1 MKRIKNKKKQIIKIS
16 LLISLV
22 LFLTQCAEFFDLL
35 NQVSVQEPRVKIADV
50 KMTGLS
56 FNKVDLLF
64 NIHINNPNSVG
75 INLSGFDYNLL
86 IEGNSF
92 ISGKQDEGLAIKANG
107 SEIVHLPLSLIFM
120 DIYNTFSKIKSLDS
134 MKYDLQTGLS
144 FNMPVLGEIRIPISK
159 SGSVPS
165 LKSPSISLKKL
176 QMDKIKLTG
185 ADLTLKIK
193 LDNPNAI
200 TFLLN
205 SMDYQLNVAGTEWIK
220 GNSKKVINVNAK
232 EESIIDI
239 PISLNFLNMGQSVYQ
254 LLKGDQTLNYNL
266 SGNANLGSNLSI
278 FNEYNMPFN
287 QTGKTKILK

>member
-1 MKRIKNKKKQIIKIS
+1 MQSIKNNKKQIFKYS
-16 LLISLV
+16 LLILQV
-22 LFLTQCAEFFDLL
+22 FILTQCAELLDLI
-35 NQVSVQEPRVKIADV
+35 NQTSVQEPRAKIADV

-64 NIHINNPNSVG
+64 NIDINNPNSVG
-75 INLSGFDYNLL
+75 INLSEFDYNLL
-86 IEGNSF
+86 IEDNSF

-107 SEIVHLPLSLIFM
+107 SEMVQLPLSLIFV
-120 DIYNTFSKIKSLDS
+120 DIYNTFSNIKNLDS
-134 MKYDLQTGLS
+134 IKYNLQTGLS
-144 FNMPVLGEIRIPISK
+144 FNMPILGDIRIPISK

-176 QMDKIKLTG
+176 QMEKIKLTG

-205 SMDYQLNVAGTEWIK
+205 SMDYQLNVAGAEWIK
-220 GNSKKVINVNAK
+220 GTSKKVISVNAK
-232 EESIIDI
+232 DESIIDV
-239 PISLNFLNMGQSVYQ
+239 PISLNFINMGQSVYQ

-278 FNEYNMPFN
+278 FNDFNLPFN
-287 QTGKTKILK
+287 QTGETKILK